1 MKKTKIQ
8 TDLILDGTSEE
19 SHTRHAMIRGS
30 SLCRCIRFVR
40 TVSSLRVAPATPLAP
55 GRSTTLNNIKRH
67 NHQPYNQCGHH
78 CTVGSS
84 RRVYPNRTAPGSL
97 NAASLSLANGRPG
110 AGRSSSRTH
119 ARQARTPSKMAPS
132 CLLSRRTLRGYEAFT
147 VRCRLPSPSSS
158 HHRSMLP
165 FRLPTRVVSFR
176 LPHLASSYLLQHAA
190 Q

>member
-1 MKKTKIQ
+1 
-8 TDLILDGTSEE
+8 
-19 SHTRHAMIRGS
+19 MIRGS

-55 GRSTTLNNIKRH
+55 GRSTTSNNIKRH